1 MNFARI
7 RWPIWQIGLLVW
19 ALLWAPV
26 WGQWHGIVHSAE
38 LALSAPAGLHAGH
51 THEENDAHEED
62 DAHEEN
68 DADHSGHSAGS
79 DLCRVLDHL
88 AHADSLN
95 APLLAWSAPMLSVQA
110 PVFWAAFLRGHDRWS
125 LAQARAPP
133 ALI

>member
-7 RWPIWQIGLLVW
+7 RLPNWQTGLLVW
-19 ALLWAPV
+19 ALLLAPV

-51 THEENDAHEED
+51 AHEENDAHT
-62 DAHEEN
+62 EN
-68 DADHSGHSAGS
+68 DADHSGHAAGS
-79 DLCRVLDHL
+79 ELCQVLDHL

-95 APLLAWSAPMLSVQA
+95 ASLLAWSAPMLPVQA